1 MRRTSIQGLVAV
13 GLLAAACSRSLPPG
27 ASSPSEGSPEP
38 VRMSVYE
45 GVLRHLAGA
54 TLGGRW
60 RHVYV
65 ASSIC
70 PGAAGIEERPDCP
83 DSFTVSEQTELARR
97 LRDLH
102 GDVRF
107 VGPAEARRL
116 TRAIFEG
123 ESGNALPVPGAVLLR
138 VGPIGR
144 EGGGRLSVPGGY
156 YCGGLC
162 AGGATWLL
170 RPEDGAWEVAGPKH
184 GEWIS

>member
-1 MRRTSIQGLVAV
+1 MIRRMSALGLVV
-13 GLLAAACSRSLPPG
+13 LCAAACARSPLPRPQ
-27 ASSPSEGSPEP
+27 SPESEP
-38 VRMSVYE
+38 PDPARVPVYE

-54 TLGGRW
+54 DLGGRW

-65 ASSIC
+65 ASPIC
-70 PGAAGIEERPDCP
+70 PGAGGAEDRRPCTDAF
-83 DSFTVSEQTELARR
+83 SASEQSQLTRR

-107 VGPAEARRL
+107 VPADRVRPL
-116 TRAIFEG
+116 VRGIFDG
-123 ESGNALPVPGAVLLR
+123 EPAGGLAVRGAVLLR
-138 VGPIGR
+138 VGSIVDEGAGR
-144 EGGGRLSVPGGY
+144 VSVPGSY

-170 RPEDGAWEVAGPKH
+170 RWTGDAWEVAGPKD

>member
-1 MRRTSIQGLVAV
+1 MPFR
-13 GLLAAACSRSLPPG
+13 GLLALGLLATACSGSVVPDAPG
-27 ASSPSEGSPEP
+27 PGPGRPEVEVERVP
-38 VRMSVYE
+38 VYE

-54 TLGGRW
+54 DLGGHW

-70 PGAAGIEERPDCP
+70 FGAADAGDPGDCP
-83 DSFTVSEQTELARR
+83 DSFSGPEQAELAGR
-97 LRDLH
+97 LRDLR

-107 VGPAEARRL
+107 VDDDEARRL
-116 TRAIFEG
+116 TRAIFGKRALLE
-123 ESGNALPVPGAVLLR
+123 LPVRGAVLLR
-138 VGPIGR
+138 VGRIEGER
-144 EGGGRLSVPGGY
+144 EGPVSVPGSY

-170 RPEDGAWEVAGPKH
+170 RWREGAWEVTGPKD